1 MDNMAYRLDL
11 TAEEHKAL
19 AWVADRYYSA
29 SVLYDGM
36 DATDENDQDWGG
48 SFDIPEHVAWEY
60 EEELSEENGGG
71 LIVPPCVGGTL
82 ADKLI
87 ALRERIM

>member
-1 MDNMAYRLDL
+1 MAHRLDL

-19 AWVADRYYSA
+19 AWVSDRYISA
-29 SVLYDGM
+29 DVLYRGM
-36 DATDENDQDWGG
+36 VETDDNLQDWGG

-87 ALRERIM
+87 ALREGII